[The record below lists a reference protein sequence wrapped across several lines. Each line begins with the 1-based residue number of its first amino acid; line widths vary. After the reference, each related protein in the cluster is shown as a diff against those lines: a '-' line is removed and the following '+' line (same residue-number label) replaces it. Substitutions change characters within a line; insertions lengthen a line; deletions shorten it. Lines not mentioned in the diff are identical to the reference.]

1 MNIKLSNEEVNLLCD
16 LAFSITAC
24 PSITPE
30 LFIHEIKQVL
40 LFLPNRIKELLQ
52 TFSNSY
58 GYIHFHKIPTVDKP
72 STPFDNSH
80 HLGEKTT
87 IAKIQAFFNQI
98 LGEMVAYEAEGYGCL
113 FQDMVP
119 SINLSETQ
127 TSLSSNVELE
137 IHTEQAFSKLK
148 PDFLSLACLR
158 GDTEAKTYIFHK
170 KTLLE
175 NLTSY
180 KIDILYKPLW
190 EIGVD
195 MSFKMNNDINFLEG
209 NLRGPLSIIDRE
221 TGDFV
226 FDQDLMYGITEEA
239 ENLKNEIVEIY
250 HNKKTEVILQ
260 EGDIIIL
267 DNRCVVHGRSS
278 FQAKY
283 DGSDRFIVRT
293 FVMKDYKKSEYAR
306 KNWSRM
312 IEAIY
317 S

>member
-1 MNIKLSNEEVNLLCD
+1 MNINLSNEEINLLCD
-16 LAFSITAC
+16 LAYSITAC
-24 PSITPE
+24 PSRTPE

-52 TFSNSY
+52 TFSCGY
-58 GYIHFHKIPTVDKP
+58 GYIRICKIPTIDKP
-72 STPFDNSH
+72 STPSDNTH
-80 HLGEKTT
+80 HMGEKTT

-98 LGEMVAYEAEGYGCL
+98 LGEMIAYEAEGYGCL

-127 TSLSSNVELE
+127 TSLSSIVELE

-158 GDTEAKTYIFHK
+158 GDTNAKTYVFHK

-175 NLTSY
+175 NLTSD
-180 KIDILYKPLW
+180 KIDMLYKPLW

-195 MSFKMNNDINFLEG
+195 MSFKMNNDIEFLEG

-250 HNKKTEVILQ
+250 HNKKTEIILQ
-260 EGDIIIL
+260 EGDIVIL

-278 FQAKY
+278 FQPKY
-283 DGSDRFIVRT
+283 DGSDRFIVRS
-293 FVMKDYKKSEYAR
+293 FVMKDYKKCEYAR
-306 KNWSRM
+306 KIWSRM
-312 IEAIY
+312 IEAVY